1 MLEVNAEK
9 MNCMFMCHHPSA
21 GQTHFMKVL
30 NKSVEN
36 VVKLRYL
43 GRTATNQGCIHEEF

>member
-9 MNCMFMCHHPSA
+9 INCMFMSHHLSA

-36 VVKLRYL
+36 VKFRYL